1 MENFTEVKCSAT
13 TYLCNI
19 KPNINF
25 SNEGILLVGSINNK
39 SQNYNVFKSLMQFYI
54 PDSDIDSSKRI
65 YLYLFLENLH
75 YAHNNFTISISLHST
90 DSDINVSTVN
100 WLTCPKRN
108 ALSEMNINIP
118 SQSTKKYIKI
128 DISNIIKSLNSN
140 TNIYNIVL
148 EPLNLKPS
156 YMIQFDSSNSEN
168 PPYLVAIKDFFNNED
183 SSNSPEIDNSDFD
196 TSNNTD
202 ADTDIDSHSDN
213 DNYNTEINEEL
224 ENEDISLNDKFNTEN
239 SSDKIINEL
248 NTQNSKFDKLEHNLL
263 NLIDSFSTVVDNVKN
278 NSAAI
283 DNDIVPTI
291 NKFAENF
298 SNINNST
305 DILKNYI
312 EDHTNSYTDFST
324 NLSSKLNELIKTEI
338 ENLKTSV
345 NNDLLQLKNSN
356 AQNISDLDGLVKN
369 ISSDINDNINLLKSP
384 IEKLLDQ
391 TNSTMETILNN
402 LIKTEID
409 ALKNSVE
416 NLNSK
421 ASTTSDS
428 AELLKNE
435 INALKNS
442 VNDDISLL
450 HSYVASSVSSL
461 NDSIKGINETLSQ
474 LSAQLS
480 KLSEAKD
487 TINHESI

>member
-90 DSDINVSTVN
+90 DSDLNVSTVN
-100 WLTCPKRN
+100 WLTCPKGN
-108 ALSEMNINIP
+108 TLSQMNINIP
-118 SQSTKKYIKI
+118 AQSTKKYIKI
-128 DISNIIKSLNSN
+128 DISNIIKSLNSY

-156 YMIQFDSSNSEN
+156 YMVQFDSNNSEN
-168 PPYLVAIKDFFNNED
+168 PPYLVVIKDFLNNED
-183 SSNSPEIDNSDFD
+183 SSNSPKSFNIDFD
-196 TSNNTD
+196 TDTTNNSD
-202 ADTDIDSHSDN
+202 SDT
-213 DNYNTEINEEL
+213 DNYNIEVNEKPPK
-224 ENEDISLNDKFNTEN
+224 EDISPSDEFDTDNF
-239 SSDKIINEL
+239 SDKIINKL
-248 NTQNSKFDKLEHNLL
+248 NAQTSKFDKIEHSLS
-263 NLIDSFSTVVDNVKN
+263 NLIDSFSAVADNVKN
-278 NSAAI
+278 NSAAL

-298 SNINNST
+298 SNINNGT

-312 EDHTNSYTDFST
+312 DDHTNSYTDFSN
-324 NLSSKLNELIKTEI
+324 NLSSNLNELIKTEI

-345 NNDLLQLKNSN
+345 NSDLLQLKNSN

-369 ISSDINDNINLLKSP
+369 VSSDINDNINLLKSP

-409 ALKNSVE
+409 ALKSSVE

-435 INALKNS
+435 INALKSS

-461 NDSIKGINETLSQ
+461 NDSIKGIKDTLSQ

>member
-54 PDSDIDSSKRI
+54 PASDIDSSKRI

-75 YAHNNFTISISLHST
+75 YAHNNFTINISLQSN
-90 DSDINVSTVN
+90 DADLNVSTIN
-100 WLTCPKRN
+100 WLTCPQRN
-108 ALSEMNINIP
+108 ALTQMTINISP
-118 SQSTKKYIKI
+118 QSTKKYIRV
-128 DISNIIKSLNSN
+128 DISNIIKSLNSY
-140 TNIYNIVL
+140 TNIYNIIV
-148 EPLNLKPS
+148 EPLNFNSS

-168 PPYLVAIKDFFNNED
+168 PPYLVVIKDIFNNEA
-183 SSNSPEIDNSDFD
+183 SPNNPEIDN
-196 TSNNTD
+196 ND
-202 ADTDIDSHSDN
+202 ADNSIDTNNDSDSDSVN
-213 DNYNTEINEEL
+213 DNTEINEEL
-224 ENEDISLNDKFNTEN
+224 EKEDITLNDKFNIKDFSNE
-239 SSDKIINEL
+239 IISEL
-248 NTQNSKFDKLEHNLL
+248 NTQTSKFDQLEHSLL

-278 NSAAI
+278 NSAAL
-283 DNDIVPTI
+283 DNNIVPTI
-291 NKFAENF
+291 NKVAENF

-305 DILKNYI
+305 DILKDYI
-312 EDHTNSYTDFST
+312 EDHKNSYSDFLG
-324 NLSSKLNELIKTEI
+324 NLNSNLNELIKTEI
-338 ENLKTSV
+338 ENLKNSV
-345 NNDLLQLKNSN
+345 NNDLLELKSSN
-356 AQNISDLDGLVKN
+356 TQNISDLNGLVQN
-369 ISSDINDNINLLKSP
+369 SNSNINDNINLLKSP

-391 TNSTMETILNN
+391 TNSTMENILNN

-416 NLNSK
+416 KLNSK
-421 ASTTSDS
+421 TNTTSDS

-435 INALKNS
+435 IDTLKNS

-461 NDSIKGINETLSQ
+461 NDSIKGVNETLSFV
-474 LSAQLS
+474 SAQLS
-480 KLSEAKD
+480 KLSETKKD
-487 TINHESI
+487 TISHESI